1 MNKLKK
7 ILWRW
12 ETFLVLFLVLEFVV
26 FGATNP
32 KFLRVNSIMT
42 SLVNYISVCIIALFV
57 TLVMI
62 TGGIDIQVASI
73 IGLTSIIEGVLWS
86 DAGMNIWVAV
96 LCAIAA
102 AAVCGALSGFFIAY
116 CDVQPMVVTLGGSF
130 LYSGLA
136 LVVSGMSETPAYQG
150 ISGFPTKT
158 AEGAFIG
165 FRFLGKGKILGL
177 PTQIVIYLL
186 LILFCAWLL
195 HRTKYGEKLYLIGVN
210 RQAAEY
216 SGINT
221 RAMILSTYVLSAV
234 SAAIAGTLLTANVDS
249 AKYNVGSGYTLA
261 IITAVVLGGTL
272 NTGGKGSILGTVLAS
287 LIICILRYGLPLC
300 FGISTQNLDLPIG
313 IILVLVVLGREISG
327 RRMIPE
333 LIKKIKRRTAA

>member
-1 MNKLKK
+1 VKTVKK
-7 ILWRW
+7 TVARW
-12 ETFLVLFLVLEFVV
+12 ETFLVIFLILEFVV

-32 KFLRVNSIMT
+32 KFLRPASIMT
-42 SLVNYISVCIIALFV
+42 SLVNYISVCIISLFV

-86 DAGMNIWVAV
+86 DAGVNIWVAV
-96 LCAIAA
+96 GCAVVVAA
-102 AAVCGALSGFFIAY
+102 LCGALSGFFVAY
-116 CDVQPMVVTLGGSF
+116 CGVQPMVITLGGSF

-136 LVVSGMSETPAYQG
+136 LLISGLSATPAYQG
-150 ISGFPTKT
+150 ISGFPDKT
-158 AEGAFIG
+158 EAGAFVD
-165 FRFLGKGKILGL
+165 FRFLGKGDIFGI
-177 PTQIVIYLL
+177 PTQIVIYVL
-186 LILFCAWLL
+186 LIILCVWIL
-195 HRTKYGEKLYLIGVN
+195 HRTKYGERLYLIGVN
-210 RQAAEY
+210 AQAAEY

-221 RAMILSTYVLSAV
+221 RAVIMSTYVLSAV
-234 SAAIAGTLLTANVDS
+234 SAAIAGTLLTSNVNS

-300 FGISTQNLDLPIG
+300 FNVSTQNLDLPVG
-313 IILVLVVLGREISG
+313 IILVLVVLGREIASRRLISG
-327 RRMIPE
+327 
-333 LIKKIKRRTAA
+333 LIRKLKRRSAS